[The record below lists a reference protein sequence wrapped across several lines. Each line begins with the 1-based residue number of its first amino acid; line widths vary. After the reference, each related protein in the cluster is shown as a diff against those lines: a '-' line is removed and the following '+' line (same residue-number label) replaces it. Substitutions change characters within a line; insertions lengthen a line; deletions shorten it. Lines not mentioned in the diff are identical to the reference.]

1 MADVERQPSVS
12 LQASWS
18 SPDRKRWLGWIAGAA
33 VLLLIPVITREPYHI
48 TICVNLF
55 ITIMLTLSMN
65 FVVGISGQ
73 WSFAHAAFFGAGAY
87 IPAILATR
95 FGVSPWLG
103 LPLAIS
109 AVLILATI
117 IGMPIVR
124 LRGYY
129 LAVCTLA
136 LGFLAEVIVR
146 QGADVTG
153 GGYGIQRI
161 PALEWFGTPL
171 RGAAYYPVAVCGVM
185 LTGILFSNLT
195 HSPLGRAI
203 MAARDNPL
211 AASAMGINVAQ
222 SKLIAFVLA
231 AAIAA
236 VAGWLHAFYFLG
248 LDPSLLSTDSAFL
261 WIFMVFI
268 GGVGHTPGVVLGTVL
283 LVLAPEIIGF
293 AAQGQVL
300 GLGILMLI
308 VALFAPRGLGGVLD
322 VALASL
328 STRKGIRW

>member
-1 MADVERQPSVS
+1 MTDVGTRPAASP
-12 LQASWS
+12 QASWS
-18 SPDRKRWLGWIAGAA
+18 AQAGKRWVGWIVGTLI
-33 VLLLIPVITREPYHI
+33 LLLIPVITREPYHI
-48 TICVNLF
+48 TICVDLF
-55 ITIMLTLSMN
+55 VTIMLTLSMN

-87 IPAILATR
+87 IPAILVTR
-95 FGVSPWLG
+95 LGISPWLG
-103 LPLAIS
+103 LPLGIT
-109 AVLILATI
+109 AVLMVATI
-117 IGMPIVR
+117 IGVPIVR

-146 QGADVTG
+146 QAADITG

-171 RGAAYYPVAVCGVM
+171 RGAAYYPVAVCGVI
-185 LTGILFSNLT
+185 LTGVLLSNLT

-236 VAGWLHAFYFLG
+236 AAGWLHAFYFLG
-248 LDPSLLSTDSAFL
+248 LDPSLLSTDRAFL

-293 AAQGQVL
+293 AGQGQVL

-322 VALASL
+322 VVLAGL
-328 STRKGIRW
+328 STREEVRS